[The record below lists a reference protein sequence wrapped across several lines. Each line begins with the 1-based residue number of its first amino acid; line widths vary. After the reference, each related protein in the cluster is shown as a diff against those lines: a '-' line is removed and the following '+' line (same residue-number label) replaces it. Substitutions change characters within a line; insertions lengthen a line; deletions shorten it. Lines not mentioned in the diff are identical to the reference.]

1 MSEISL
7 KSSSTLVLQDSS
19 TIQDEAS
26 LKLLL
31 ASVFRTTYLPA
42 IFEDILSAFRE
53 SFTNKAWLPEEIVA
67 EIERFLFHKIQ
78 SGSTNPLEGHRLLN
92 QVSLHKMAVLEAKSS
107 YHPRLKSNPNA
118 VFWPEPNHPNYP
130 RSLYD
135 ELPFATRHPFIN
147 KSTPIASLGSC
158 FAIEIAKKLKQEKFN
173 YLITEPCIS
182 EDFDLCSARWGIVFN
197 TPTFRQIV
205 EKSFGLIQL
214 PRLLWPNIFNGQL
227 QYRDPFREDVSFDSV
242 KEYEDDYEKH
252 IEASKR
258 ALLEAKV
265 LILTMGMNEIW
276 RIKSDGSVLSRC
288 PWGVASFL
296 VEPHVM
302 TVEENISELQR
313 ALNILRVYNPEI
325 KIILSVSPV
334 PFHGTF
340 RGEDYHVIAANN
352 HSKSVLRIA
361 AQQFVES
368 NDNAYYFPSYET
380 VLYCTQEPWADD
392 QRHVSRIAVNNV
404 MKLFEKMFVNTEES
418 DALDKAIF

>member
-1 MSEISL
+1 
-7 KSSSTLVLQDSS
+7 
-19 TIQDEAS
+19 
-26 LKLLL
+26 
-31 ASVFRTTYLPA
+31 
-42 IFEDILSAFRE
+42 
-53 SFTNKAWLPEEIVA
+53 
-67 EIERFLFHKIQ
+67 
-78 SGSTNPLEGHRLLN
+78 
-92 QVSLHKMAVLEAKSS
+92 
-107 YHPRLKSNPNA
+107 
-118 VFWPEPNHPNYP
+118 
-130 RSLYD
+130 
-135 ELPFATRHPFIN
+135 
-147 KSTPIASLGSC
+147 
-158 FAIEIAKKLKQEKFN
+158 
-173 YLITEPCIS
+173 
-182 EDFDLCSARWGIVFN
+182 
-197 TPTFRQIV
+197 
-205 EKSFGLIQL
+205 
-214 PRLLWPNIFNGQL
+214 
-227 QYRDPFREDVSFDSV
+227 
-242 KEYEDDYEKH
+242 
-252 IEASKR
+252 
-258 ALLEAKV
+258 
-265 LILTMGMNEIW
+265 
-276 RIKSDGSVLSRC
+276 
-288 PWGVASFL
+288 